1 MFSNQVKDFEKLT
14 NFNTLDEF
22 NESFY
27 IAMKQ
32 HRDAFSKG
40 ELIALKTLKN
50 WGAKIVGVVYAKI
63 GTIISELI
71 KQKGEMCVPSRSTF
85 ERAIRKAKKLGIIKT
100 IETKQGIK
108 KERRRRNLRGN
119 NVYIFELFS
128 DSEQLTERKDEKLT
142 ERENAETPHNQA
154 VQTPEIEGDTSLS
167 NTSKNN
173 LSSLRTKRD
182 STYVSERVLKVAK
195 FLVDKLKPFF
205 DDADIIEDCFYNAVN
220 IMDSYYREGY
230 EFANRD
236 NFMNF
241 ASEAVNALVKAER
254 REALK
259 NKRICKPVGYFTN
272 AFKQMVEVAAEN
284 ERNEAEENAPIY

>member
-1 MFSNQVKDFEKLT
+1 MFSNQVKDFERLT

-32 HRDAFSKG
+32 HGDAFSKG

-71 KQKGEMCVPSRSTF
+71 KQKGEMSVPSRSTF

-142 ERENAETPHNQA
+142 ELENAETPHNQA
-154 VQTPEIEGDTSLS
+154 LQTPQIEGDTSLS
-167 NTSKNN
+167 NTSKNI
-173 LSSLRTKRD
+173 LSSLRKKRD
-182 STYVSERVLKVAK
+182 YTYVQSYVPR
-195 FLVDKLKPFF
+195 FLVNKLKPFYNS
-205 DDADIIEDCFYNAVN
+205 ADIIEDCYLNAVN
-220 IMDSYYREGY
+220 IMNSYDSNFFKSVTE
-230 EFANRD
+230 AN
-236 NFMNF
+236 FEAF
-241 ASEAVNALVKAER
+241 ASEAINALVRKER
-254 REALK
+254 KLSEYGKCVR
-259 NKRICKPVGYFTN
+259 RPVGYFTN
-272 AFKQMVEVAAEN
+272 AFKQIVEKAAMEDLI
-284 ERNEAEENAPIY
+284 EAEENALVY